1 MASRP
6 TVRQLTLLREVIA
19 LNLDFR
25 TIEYFL
31 KVAERL
37 SFTQA
42 ARELFIST
50 QAVNRHIIRLEQALG
65 EKLFIRTTRTVELT
79 PFGKTMYDIFLPAW
93 EAYEGALI
101 KLDRALARRK
111 RTVRIIFFNAL
122 PKAEVVSKV
131 VRYILDHS
139 SVKVCLEAVELDT
152 RIRQVCDGEAD
163 MYITNRHPFEVW
175 EGVDTVRLLRQ
186 PAQIAVSLS
195 HPWAKKTE
203 ITEQDMAGMPILLL
217 SMKHPLSPDSFYSKV
232 PALRCD
238 YAPDFATMLA
248 ELELA
253 QHYAVFPR
261 LFENSKWSK
270 LRFFD
275 LPAPMRFVYET
286 VCAYKED
293 NRFAPLFAEMK
304 QHFEAEPLKLDL

>member
-1 MASRP
+1 M
-6 TVRQLTLLREVIA
+6 
-19 LNLDFR
+19 NLDFR

-42 ARELFIST
+42 ARELYISA
-50 QAVNRHIIRLEQALG
+50 QAVNRLIIRLEQALG
-65 EKLFIRTTRTVELT
+65 EKLFFRTTRSVTLT
-79 PFGKTMYDIFLPAW
+79 PFGKTMYDILLPVR
-93 EAYEGALI
+93 EAYDGALL

-131 VRYILDHS
+131 VRYILDHG
-139 SVKVCLEAVELDT
+139 SVKVTLEAVELDM
-152 RIRQVCDGEAD
+152 RIEQIYEGGAD
-163 MYITNRHPFEVW
+163 MYITNRHHFDVL
-175 EGVDTVRLLRQ
+175 EGVDTVRLLSQ

-195 HPWAKKTE
+195 HPWASKRE
-203 ITEQDMAGMPILLL
+203 ITAEDMARMPILLL
-217 SMKHPLSPDSFYSKV
+217 SMKHQLDPDSFYSKA
-232 PALRCD
+232 PALRRD

-248 ELELA
+248 ELELG

-275 LPAPMRFVYET
+275 LPAPMRFVYDT
-286 VCAYKED
+286 VCVYKED

-304 QHFEAEPLKLDL
+304 QYFEAEPLTLDL